1 MVIDPFWPVV
11 LGEQGMSWFLNLLV
25 IPNRVTHAECTV
37 FVPLWSTPNFLSF
50 LVLGPVDVLIKLN
63 RFSYARGRRC
73 RAGCRFRCH

>member
-1 MVIDPFWPVV
+1 MV

-63 RFSYARGRRC
+63 RFS
-73 RAGCRFRCH
+73 